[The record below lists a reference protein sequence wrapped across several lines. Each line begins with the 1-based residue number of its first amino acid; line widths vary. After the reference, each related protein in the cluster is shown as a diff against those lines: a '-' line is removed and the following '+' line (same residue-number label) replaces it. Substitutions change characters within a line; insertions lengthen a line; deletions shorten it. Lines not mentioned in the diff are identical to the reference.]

1 MEFFKKV
8 DFWLFLYAV
17 KNLQNMVKYSKGDY
31 FRVKKYQSIK
41 YLKNI
46 FLRFLTGEI
55 LSTRQKSQFS
65 ILKFM

>member
-31 FRVKKYQSIK
+31 FRVQRIQINNLSALELYFD
-41 YLKNI
+41 LPW
-46 FLRFLTGEI
+46 RF
-55 LSTRQKSQFS
+55 
-65 ILKFM
+65 